1 VRAVTCAGFVCGR
14 PQHSGCDI
22 FGISIYVRAPL
33 TLRDLEVMLRK
44 ISKRPLVL
52 QPPAGFRTSRS
63 DGAVVL
69 SDGALMTSDAS
80 GLYRLDSA
88 HAHLLSSFVGQ
99 GWHAPRP
106 ELPPMSELEHM
117 RRAPPPN
124 TKEILDLAR
133 RERIVLKTAD
143 GRLLMRGE
151 PSALLRAH
159 LRSASAALRKELA
172 RRDRNVWTEV

>member
-1 VRAVTCAGFVCGR
+1 MR
-14 PQHSGCDI
+14 
-22 FGISIYVRAPL
+22 
-33 TLRDLEVMLRK
+33 RK

-52 QPPAGFRTSRS
+52 QPPAGFRTPRP
-63 DGAVVL
+63 DDVVVL
-69 SDGALMTSDAS
+69 SDGALMTPDAS

-106 ELPPMSELEHM
+106 ELPMSELEHT
-117 RRAPPPN
+117 RRAPPLN
-124 TKEILDLAR
+124 AKEILDLAR
-133 RERIVLKTAD
+133 HERIVLKTED

-159 LRSASAALRKELA
+159 LRGASAALRKELA
-172 RRDRNVWTEV
+172 RRDRSVWTEV